1 MTIGPLQIV
10 LVELEDEQRTKPVA
24 QQLTAAR
31 KSGVIRLV
39 DMLYMTKDLEGNLHS
54 REISDLTAAQK
65 MEYGEILKGL
75 LEMRAAHKASAD
87 IDEVAT
93 ALSLSNSDF
102 GLTSAETQQ
111 LADHLANGASAMLA
125 LFEHRWA
132 IGLKEAVIN
141 SGGTV
146 VAQGMLSPT
155 ALAIGGLTLEAA
167 VQKAVQIEA
176 AADAEAAQK
185 LALAESELAE
195 AETLAAAKLAE
206 ADMVA
211 ADADALV
218 DQRLR
223 EADTVAAA
231 AIAASV
237 RVAAD
242 ELDAADAALAESEQ
256 IAAEEIVLGA
266 EIAVGEIAAGRQ
278 IASETIAEG
287 IQTAEEI
294 KAAAAIASLKLL
306 LEAELIKEEA
316 TREAVELLV
325 SAALIERIAVDQA
338 MASLTEG

>member
-1 MTIGPLQIV
+1 
-10 LVELEDEQRTKPVA
+10 
-24 QQLTAAR
+24 
-31 KSGVIRLV
+31 
-39 DMLYMTKDLEGNLHS
+39 
-54 REISDLTAAQK
+54 

-176 AADAEAAQK
+176 TADAEAAQK

-242 ELDAADAALAESEQ
+242 ELDAADAALVESEQ

-266 EIAVGEIAAGRQ
+266 EIAVGETAAGRQ
-278 IASETIAEG
+278 LASETIAEG